1 MTKNLNDFFDHLEAH
16 NFQNEADQQIVKKLL
31 EAEENW
37 PVSIDTVTQFLEVL
51 EKEIG
56 GIINERSLEELLKKY
71 NQNLKKYAW
80 NAESIPYLLDIFKL
94 TEETTLNNICSRLF
108 NKKSN

>member
-1 MTKNLNDFFDHLEAH
+1 MEAH

-37 PVSIDTVTQFLEVL
+37 PVSIDTVSQFLEVV

-56 GIINERSLEELLKKY
+56 GVIHERSLEELLKKY

-94 TEETTLNNICSRLF
+94 TEETTLNNIYSRLF